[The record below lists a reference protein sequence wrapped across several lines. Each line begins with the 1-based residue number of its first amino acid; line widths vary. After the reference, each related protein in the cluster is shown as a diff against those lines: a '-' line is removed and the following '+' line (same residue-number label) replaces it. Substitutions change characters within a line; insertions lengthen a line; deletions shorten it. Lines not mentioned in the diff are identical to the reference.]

1 MTSNVITYLT
11 LESGDLLVRLLMLL
25 LGVTTRGL
33 VRCPR
38 FDTESSELSEL
49 MYPDEDL
56 DSPETAESDF
66 VKPLLPVS

>member
-1 MTSNVITYLT
+1 LNTSTYLI
-11 LESGDLLVRLLMLL
+11 LDNGDLLVRLLILL
-25 LGVTTRGL
+25 LGVTTLGL

-49 MYPDEDL
+49 IYPDEDL
-56 DSPETAESDF
+56 DRPETAESDF